1 MQFNSNADSQDIVHE
16 VLKICDTSTNSYP
29 VVDITRRCNTALDR
43 FWFLA
48 MTSNGLWQVDD
59 LNNSTTLPIGTTNV
73 VSGQYDYSLASDVLL
88 IEKVLC
94 KDANG
99 NWQELEPVDVTD
111 SKNESR
117 NIWTRP
123 SSNSGSPTKYDLVAN
138 SLLLDPV
145 PNYNSTNGLK
155 VVFQRGPS
163 YFDTDDNTKT
173 PGIPVI
179 FHTYIARYAALQF
192 LIEKRLPAVQ
202 GIAQL
207 VAEDEAAIKDWYAF
221 RNKATRTRLTVRQES
236 NR

>member
-1 MQFNSNADSQDIVHE
+1 MQFNSNADDQDIVSE
-16 VLKICDTSTNSYP
+16 VLRIADTSTNSYP
-29 VVDITRRCNTALDR
+29 LNDITRRCNTALDR

-48 MTSNGLWQVDD
+48 LTSNGLWQVDD
-59 LNNSTTLPIGTTNV
+59 LNNSSNLPVGTTNV

-94 KDANG
+94 KDSG
-99 NWQELEPVDVTD
+99 GTWQELTPVDVTD
-111 SKNESR
+111 SRQEAK

-123 SSNSGSPTKYDLVAN
+123 SSNSGSPTRYDLVAN

-173 PGIPVI
+173 PGIPII

-192 LIEKRLPAVQ
+192 LIEKKLPAA
-202 GIAQL
+202 GSIASL
-207 VAEDEAAIKDWYAF
+207 VAEDEKAIGEWYAF
-221 RNKATRTRLTVRQES
+221 RNKATRTRLTVRQED